1 MIIDF
6 MKALQRKRGG
16 KPRMATVK
24 EMNQVARSVVDQ
36 IITML
41 MRGTLK
47 AGDKLPPTSEF
58 AALLRVSESELQ
70 NALIV
75 LEVLGMVEAA
85 AGGYALVKSV
95 AETSLN
101 SLLFGLVLE
110 RGSQQE
116 LYELRVLFD
125 LGALELAIAK
135 ATPDDLQDLADH
147 LRKYEARMVEGDL
160 ESLPRLDEL
169 FHLRIMEMS
178 KNPSI
183 IKVGG
188 IVMRLFSTTLEKAVT
203 EIGPQQILRNHRAL
217 YEAIVD
223 RDPHK
228 ARELLTK
235 AYAKTREYF

>member
-1 MIIDF
+1 
-6 MKALQRKRGG
+6 
-16 KPRMATVK
+16 MASVK

-47 AGDKLPPTSEF
+47 AGDKLPPLSDL
-58 AALLRVSESELQ
+58 AALLRVSEGELQ
-70 NALIV
+70 NVLIV
-75 LEVLGMVEAA
+75 LEVLGMVEAG
-85 AGGYALVKSV
+85 AGGYTLVKSM

-116 LYELRVLFD
+116 LYELRLMLD

-135 ATPDDLQDLADH
+135 ATQEDLQDLADH

-160 ESLPRLDEL
+160 ESLPRLDAL
-169 FHLRIMEMS
+169 FHLRILEMS
-178 KNPSI
+178 KNPSF

-188 IVMRLFSTTLEKAVT
+188 VVMRLFATTLEKAVL
-203 EIGPQQILRNHRAL
+203 EIGPEQILHNHRAL
-217 YEAIVD
+217 YEAIVA
-223 RDPHK
+223 RDTHL

-235 AYAKTREYF
+235 AYAKSREYF